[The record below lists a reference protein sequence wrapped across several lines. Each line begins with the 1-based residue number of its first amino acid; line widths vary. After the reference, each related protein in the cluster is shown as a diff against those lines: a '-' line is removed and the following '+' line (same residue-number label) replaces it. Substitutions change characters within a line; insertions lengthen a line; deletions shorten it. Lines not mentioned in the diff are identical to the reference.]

1 MVFEVLDA
9 LEAGRAVV
17 TFVLFAAVGE
27 VVLAGSREVLVA
39 GVVVVEGVLE
49 VLEDVVAGRVVVV
62 VVGLAVVVFL
72 ELLEVGF

>member
-9 LEAGRAVV
+9 LEAGRVAV

-62 VVGLAVVVFL
+62 VVGLAGVVFL